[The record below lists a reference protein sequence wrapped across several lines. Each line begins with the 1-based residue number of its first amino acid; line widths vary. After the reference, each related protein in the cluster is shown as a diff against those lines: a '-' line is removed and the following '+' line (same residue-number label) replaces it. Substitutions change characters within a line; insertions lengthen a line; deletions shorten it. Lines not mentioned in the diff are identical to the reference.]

1 MDIQERLN
9 QPYGYLSDHWK
20 RDFAQLYLYLKQ
32 IKTPLEWDHVLDW
45 NHDNSLGLMQ
55 YQMDDLVNI
64 DEKYITEW
72 SAL

>member
-20 RDFAQLYLYLKQ
+20 RDFALLYQYHK
-32 IKTPLEWDHVLDW
+32 PLEWDHVLDW

-64 DEKYITEW
+64 DEKYIKEW
-72 SAL
+72 LEL